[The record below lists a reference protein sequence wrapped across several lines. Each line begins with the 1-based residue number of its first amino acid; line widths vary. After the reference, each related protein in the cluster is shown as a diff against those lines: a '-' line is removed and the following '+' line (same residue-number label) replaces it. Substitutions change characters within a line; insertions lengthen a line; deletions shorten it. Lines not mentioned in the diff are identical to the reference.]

1 MASGTFTAVD
11 QGSSAIQVG
20 MGERVT
26 ATFTGTWVGVV
37 ALQKSLGGAGW
48 QNIQPLGR
56 VSPFSVEWLNEP
68 GSYRVACL
76 LYTSG
81 TIAYTLTS
89 APLITPTG
97 TTTISQF
104 AHVDVE
110 TGSLGSSFVDV
121 PGLTFPIEANK
132 KYAFEFQIQAYTD
145 QTTTGIDVAVNGP
158 ASPISIR
165 YTQPR
170 FGATGVVTSV
180 ATVYDNDTASGTGP
194 TAGTPGRVFTV
205 FGIIENGP
213 NAGTLAARIKREA
226 VGTGPVVMPG
236 SWGRVW
242 ELFT

>member
-1 MASGTFTAVD
+1 MASGTFTAAD
-11 QGSSAIQVG
+11 QASSSVYLKA
-20 MGERVT
+20 GEQIT
-26 ATFTGTWVGVV
+26 ASLTGTWVGTV
-37 ALQKSLGGAGW
+37 ALQKSLGTAGW
-48 QNIQPLGR
+48 QTIKELRSNTVLDHTA
-56 VSPFSVEWLNEP
+56 EP
-68 GSYRVACL
+68 GSYRLMCVA
-76 LYTSG
+76 YTSG
-81 TIAYTLTS
+81 TVSYSLTS
-89 APLITPTG
+89 AALVTPAG
-97 TTTISQF
+97 VTTVSQLV
-104 AHVDVE
+104 HVDVE

-132 KYAFEFQIQAYTD
+132 KYGFEFQIQAYTD

-158 ASPISIR
+158 ASPVSIR

-170 FGATGVVTSV
+170 FGATGVVTSI
-180 ATVYDNDTASGTGP
+180 ATAYDNDTASGTGP

-205 FGIIENGP
+205 SGVIENGI

>member
-1 MASGTFTAVD
+1 MASGTFTAAD
-11 QGSSAIQVG
+11 QASSSVYSKA
-20 MGERVT
+20 GEQITGAVS
-26 ATFTGTWVGVV
+26 GTWVGRV
-37 ALQKSLGGAGW
+37 ALQKSLGAAGW
-48 QNIQPLGR
+48 RTLKELTIP
-56 VSPFSVEWLNEP
+56 SSTDFTAEP
-68 GSYRVACL
+68 GFYRFICVA
-76 LYTSG
+76 YTSG
-81 TIAYTLTS
+81 TISYALNS
-89 APLITPTG
+89 ELLAPALG
-97 TTTISQF
+97 ATTVTQF

-121 PGLTFPIEANK
+121 PGLTFSIEANK

-158 ASPISIR
+158 ASPVSIR

-180 ATVYDNDTASGTGP
+180 ATTYDNDTASGTGP

-205 FGIIENGP
+205 SGIIENGV

-236 SWGRVW
+236 SWGRIW